1 MTSRSILALLI
12 AGSTLAAAALARADS
27 IGARMDVSAT
37 VIANCSLMVQ
47 PLSFGIYDPLVTNSA
62 QPADASAVVTVSCT
76 RNSNAS
82 VTLDFGLHSLSGVD
96 RLMSGPGTENLHY
109 QIYRDAAR
117 SQIWSRGGDSVQ
129 LLSRGISQP
138 EQLTVFGRI
147 PPRQEVEPG
156 AYSDVL
162 TAAVNF

>member
-1 MTSRSILALLI
+1 MTKQSILALLV
-12 AGSTLAAAALARADS
+12 AGGSLAAAAPARAAS

-37 VIANCSLMVQ
+37 VIANCSLTVQ
-47 PLSFGIYDPLVTNSA
+47 PLSFGTYDPLAANA
-62 QPADASAVVTVSCT
+62 YRPADASAVVTVSCT
-76 RNSNAS
+76 RNTNAA
-82 VTLDFGLHSLSGVD
+82 VTLDLGLHSFSGVD
-96 RLMSGPGTENLHY
+96 RLMSGPGAESLRY
-109 QIYRDAAR
+109 QIFRDAAR
-117 SQIWSRGGDSVQ
+117 SQIWSRGSDSVQ
-129 LLSRGISQP
+129 LISRGISQP